1 MAGPT
6 SCAGCS
12 DGADVAGAVG
22 TPRSSRIHR
31 AMVIESVV
39 SGSSSSPQARVRP
52 MGRRLLE
59 TGAFRQPDARV
70 THGERAVERRLLL
83 SGQGQQGQ
91 VADRTLSRGGRPD
104 QTR

>member
-6 SCAGCS
+6 SCAGAATAQTS
-12 DGADVAGAVG
+12 RGAVG

-39 SGSSSSPQARVRP
+39 SGSSSSPQARARP
-52 MGRRLLE
+52 MGRRSLG

-70 THGERAVERRLLL
+70 THGERAVERRLQL

-91 VADRTLSRGGRPD
+91 SRGLHSVPRWAA
-104 QTR
+104 